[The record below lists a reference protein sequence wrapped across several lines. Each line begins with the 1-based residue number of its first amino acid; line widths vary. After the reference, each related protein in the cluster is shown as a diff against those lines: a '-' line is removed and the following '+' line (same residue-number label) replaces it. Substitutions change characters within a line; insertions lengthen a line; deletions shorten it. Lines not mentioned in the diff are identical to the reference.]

1 MKNHYKLSPTQG
13 TIPVNKIVG
22 REKDLK
28 RLDKTLEAQ
37 SVLIEEIRRTGKTLF
52 LKKYAHISHKNKKVI
67 YFTLQGIKD
76 VNELIDNLMT
86 DLRKV
91 QSFGQLKIAWNSVK
105 NIYDKV
111 KPDSIDIN
119 TISFKLPE
127 WKTKWKEALT
137 ACLKDISEREK
148 EEDETLVLILDEL
161 PIMIW
166 DWIQN
171 EKAEQAKEFLDV
183 LRRNRQL
190 LEDTGKVRLVI
201 CGSIGMQVVLKKLK
215 EEYSYTGEA
224 FNDMASFSIGAM
236 NPKEATFLSNCL
248 FLDNFKKEK
257 DENLDKLLEQI
268 NTSAERLP
276 FYINILFTIIRNEF
290 DDVLSSKNITESYN
304 ILLNTP
310 KYSKVLKQLEERIT
324 IYYAVEEAEIMKS
337 ILDYISKQHNGV
349 KEDDLLN
356 KLNLKKRALKESL
369 YILQL
374 ENYLTK
380 ELKEES
386 NYFSFKYKLVKKWW
400 KINMA

>member
-1 MKNHYKLSPTQG
+1 MKKYYKLSPTQG
-13 TIPVNKIVG
+13 TVPTSKIVG
-22 REKDLK
+22 RENDLK
-28 RLDKTLEAQ
+28 RLEKTLEAQ
-37 SVLIEEIRRTGKTLF
+37 SVLFEEIRRTGKTLF
-52 LKKYAHISHKNKKVI
+52 LKKYAYIPHKNQKVI

-76 VNELIDNLMT
+76 VNELIDSLMI
-86 DLRKV
+86 DLRKE

-105 NIYDKV
+105 NIFDKV

-119 TISFKLPE
+119 IVSFKLPE

-148 EEDETLVLILDEL
+148 EEEETLVLILDEL

-171 EKAEQAKEFLDV
+171 GKAEQAKEFLDV
-183 LRRNRQL
+183 LRRNREV
-190 LEDTGKVRLVI
+190 LEDTGKVRFVI
-201 CGSIGMQVVLKKLK
+201 CGSIGMQVVLKRLK

-236 NPKEATFLSNCL
+236 KPEEATFLSNCL
-248 FLDNFKKEK
+248 FLDEFKIE
-257 DENLDKLLEQI
+257 ENEFIDDLLEQI

-290 DDVLSSKNITESYN
+290 EDILSSKNIDESYN
-304 ILLNTP
+304 MLLNTP

-324 IYYAVEEAEIMKS
+324 IYYTVEEAEVMKS
-337 ILDYISKQHNGV
+337 ILDYISKQDCEV
-349 KEDDLLN
+349 KEEDLLN
-356 KLNLKKRALKESL
+356 KLNLQKRTLKESL
-369 YILQL
+369 YTLQL

-380 ELKEES
+380 KIKEES

>member
-1 MKNHYKLSPTQG
+1 MKEYYKLSPTQG
-13 TIPVNKIVG
+13 TIPPGKTVG

-28 RLDKTLEAQ
+28 RLEKTLEAQ

-52 LKKYAHISHKNKKVI
+52 LKKYAYVPHKNQKVI
-67 YFTLQGIKD
+67 YFTLQGVKD

-86 DLRKV
+86 DLRKE
-91 QSFGQLKIAWNSVK
+91 QSFGKLKIAWNSVK

-111 KPDSIDIN
+111 KPESIDIN
-119 TISFKLPE
+119 TISFRLPE
-127 WKTKWKEALT
+127 WKTKWKDALT

-171 EKAEQAKEFLDV
+171 DKAEQAKEFLDI

-190 LEDTGKVRLVI
+190 LEETGKIRFVI
-201 CGSIGMQVVLKKLK
+201 CGSVGMQVVLKKLK
-215 EEYSYTGEA
+215 EDHSYTGEA

-236 NPKEATFLSNCL
+236 RQEEASFLSNCL
-248 FLDNFKKEK
+248 FLDDFEKEK
-257 DENLDKLLEQI
+257 GENINDLIEQI
-268 NTSAERLP
+268 NKLAERLP

-290 DDVLSSKNITESYN
+290 DDVLSHKNITDAYN
-304 ILLNTP
+304 MLLNVP
-310 KYSKVLKQLEERIT
+310 QYNKVLKQLEERIT
-324 IYYAVEEAEIMKS
+324 IYYSKHEAKAMKS
-337 ILDYISKQHNGV
+337 ILDYISKQGKKV
-349 KEDDLLN
+349 SEDDLIKELSLE
-356 KLNLKKRALKESL
+356 KSDLKQSL

-374 ENYLTK
+374 ESYLTK
-380 ELKEES
+380 EIKDET
-386 NYFSFKYKLVKKWW
+386 NYFYFKYKLVKKWW